1 MLIQPSPCNT
11 CPKHTTTVSRPCKPF
26 SHLDSGINPATLSGA
41 IDVIVV
47 RCVDSSGQ
55 VTYSSSP
62 FHVRFGKLQVLRA
75 AEKRV
80 IIKMP
85 NNLPAPHVVPF
96 SMKVGESGE
105 AFFVLETT
113 ENVPEELLTS
123 PVVMP
128 TDVSVAMNRLKLE

>member
-1 MLIQPSPCNT
+1 M
-11 CPKHTTTVSRPCKPF
+11 
-26 SHLDSGINPATLSGA
+26 
-41 IDVIVV
+41 IVV
-47 RCVDSSGQ
+47 RHVDSDGN
-55 VTYSSSP
+55 VILASSP

-80 IIKMP
+80 TIKMP
-85 NNLPAPHVVPF
+85 NNLPSPHVVPI

-113 ENVPEELLTS
+113 DDVPEELLTS

-128 TDVSVAMNRLKLE
+128 VSDH

>member
-1 MLIQPSPCNT
+1 MSCSISYTLLS
-11 CPKHTTTVSRPCKPF
+11 
-26 SHLDSGINPATLSGA
+26 LDSGINPATLSGA

-47 RCVDSSGQ
+47 RCVDASGE
-55 VTYSSSP
+55 VTLSSSP

-80 IIKMP
+80 VIKMP
-85 NNLPAPHVVPF
+85 NNLPAPHIVPF
-96 SMKVGESGE
+96 GMKVGESGE

-113 ENVPEELLTS
+113 ESVPEELLTS

-128 TDVSVAMNRLKLE
+128 TDVSFGLASS